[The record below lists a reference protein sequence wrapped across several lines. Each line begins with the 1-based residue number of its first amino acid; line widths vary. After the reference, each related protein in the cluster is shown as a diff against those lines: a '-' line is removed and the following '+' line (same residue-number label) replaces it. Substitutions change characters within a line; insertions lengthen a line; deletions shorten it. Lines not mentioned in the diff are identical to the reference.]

1 MKYIKHVRG
10 SITLLFSML
19 IIVSVIYPFATA
31 YISTYVY
38 HSPYS
43 NVPVIYHNGTAIGSP
58 DMVEN
63 FTQPWFFHPRPSMT
77 DYFSLSS
84 NSSSNYGP
92 VSPVLYNFT
101 LQLVKKYY
109 GGYISFNNT
118 TTTIPINMVSYSSSG
133 VDPDITILSA
143 LIQIPRISHYSG
155 IPQKDLLSMVTNNT
169 VAPFLTVVGIPYVN
183 IVTLN
188 TYIYDIMQNAQ

>member
-1 MKYIKHVRG
+1 
-10 SITLLFSML
+10 
-19 IIVSVIYPFATA
+19 
-31 YISTYVY
+31 
-38 HSPYS
+38 
-43 NVPVIYHNGTAIGSP
+43 
-58 DMVEN
+58 
-63 FTQPWFFHPRPSMT
+63 
-77 DYFSLSS
+77 
-84 NSSSNYGP
+84 
-92 VSPVLYNFT
+92 
-101 LQLVKKYY
+101 
-109 GGYISFNNT
+109 
-118 TTTIPINMVSYSSSG
+118 MVSYSSSG